1 MPSTLQD
8 NSDLSQ
14 HQRAKPDTGS
24 TEGLRAHQHPHAVTA
39 GRVFRRQERVC
50 ALHVGFAP
58 PSRAQACGGEACVCQ
73 QGGRCRP
80 AARAAADGL
89 CLPAP
94 QRLRHPRGAGG
105 GGAGRG
111 GVVKNRLRF
120 SREGTWSHSWHISS
134 SSCHA
139 ACKTILSEEGA
150 GSWSPGGLRGGAAGR
165 RWGQTGRSTAL
176 SPLAL
181 TPAGTPPVHT
191 SKHGPRDGEAPAWPL
206 GQGLFVVGS
215 GSHCFWLQTPK
226 LTKFWEILSSAPC
239 VGQLSRHGF
248 GASSTQTLHSGKHA
262 C

>member
-1 MPSTLQD
+1 MRCTW
-8 NSDLSQ
+8 DL
-14 HQRAKPDTGS
+14 HLHPGRKRAVGKP
-24 TEGLRAHQHPHAVTA
+24 
-39 GRVFRRQERVC
+39 
-50 ALHVGFAP
+50 
-58 PSRAQACGGEACVCQ
+58 ACVSKEEDAGLLRGQRRTGCV
-73 QGGRCRP
+73 CLRP
-80 AARAAADGL
+80 SGSVIPGEREEGE
-89 CLPAP
+89 
-94 QRLRHPRGAGG
+94 REG
-105 GGAGRG
+105 G

-191 SKHGPRDGEAPAWPL
+191 SKHGPREGEAPAWPL